1 MCPFNRFARP
11 AAATAFRPAN
21 TDAVAPPLL
30 DILALDDSA
39 FNERFANSPI
49 KRIKRVRLVRNACVA
64 AGNWGDPSAVP
75 VLAKLLQ
82 DPETIVRGHAAWA
95 LQQIDDPRA
104 RAAIANALAG
114 EQDSQVKQELAG

>member
-1 MCPFNRFARP
+1 MRPIVDDGRP
-11 AAATAFRPAN
+11 APPAGFLHAGPVDSRAGRSGGVHGARIP
-21 TDAVAPPLL
+21 TRADDARAGAPCAAPP
-30 DILALDDSA
+30 
-39 FNERFANSPI
+39 
-49 KRIKRVRLVRNACVA
+49 
-64 AGNWGDPSAVP
+64 GGDPSAVP